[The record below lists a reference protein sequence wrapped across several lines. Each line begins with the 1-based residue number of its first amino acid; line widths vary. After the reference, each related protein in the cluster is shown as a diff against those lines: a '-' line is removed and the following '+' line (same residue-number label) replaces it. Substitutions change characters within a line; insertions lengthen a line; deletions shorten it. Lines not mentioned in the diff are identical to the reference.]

1 MGGLDKDER
10 REGGEGGNGGGGV
23 DVIETLRATSALDHS
38 TSTVPSECVFIFYYI
53 LSSKILILLAK

>member
-10 REGGEGGNGGGGV
+10 REGGEGGNGGGA
-23 DVIETLRATSALDHS
+23 VIETLRATSALHHS
-38 TSTVPSECVFIFYYI
+38 TSTVPSECGFIFYYI